1 MVSSLILLR
10 SLCVYIVKILFFS
23 ISVNSGFRNI
33 YLAASPLG
41 KYSATI
47 HLDFKELL
55 LNILSSIAQTF
66 I

>member
-10 SLCVYIVKILFFS
+10 SLRVYIVKLYYS
-23 ISVNSGFRNI
+23 
-33 YLAASPLG
+33 
-41 KYSATI
+41 KYAATI

-66 I
+66 V